1 MNSHSAIEAVST
13 GAAVLSKSDPCRSET
28 SELSVLTQ
36 IFKTVTNQIG
46 VRRTRMLEKVKV
58 ENSANENQGD
68 QMQGFGSIGT
78 SRRIRVTSIC
88 IRMSHRDEQ

>member
-68 QMQGFGSIGT
+68 QMQGFGSIWYFQT
-78 SRRIRVTSIC
+78 NQSYLHLYQSVSSR
-88 IRMSHRDEQ
+88 